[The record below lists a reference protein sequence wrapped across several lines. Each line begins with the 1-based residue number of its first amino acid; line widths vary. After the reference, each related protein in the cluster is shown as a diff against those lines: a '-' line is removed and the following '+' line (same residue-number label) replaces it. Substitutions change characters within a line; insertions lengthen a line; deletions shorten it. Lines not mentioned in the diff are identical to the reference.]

1 MWEPNHKAQAIG
13 SIESASFNPKDNIC
27 IVCKESDTFSDET
40 AYNRAFSLFAGAERI
55 KLLYL
60 FLLMALSQGLSGMFS
75 FSASIFH
82 S

>member
-40 AYNRAFSLFAGAERI
+40 AYNRAFSFFAGAER
-55 KLLYL
+55 
-60 FLLMALSQGLSGMFS
+60 FVMLLMKLEGFFYKCFKKLNL
-75 FSASIFH
+75 
-82 S
+82 